1 MKVYLGFNHL
11 YPQVFI
17 RINKFLSKMLS
28 LLNGD
33 EYPESA
39 ISTPSADTH
48 SQVLLPLRTAE
59 QSPCP

>member
-17 RINKFLSKMLS
+17 RINKYLSKMLS

-39 ISTPSADTH
+39 ISTP
-48 SQVLLPLRTAE
+48 
-59 QSPCP
+59 